1 MSDQSLAPADRGS
14 MRAEH
19 SDRGVDPY
27 SNGNGLDRVRT
38 ERRRTL
44 DDMRKLDEEIRRQRA
59 QNKFRRLMTAVG

>member
-1 MSDQSLAPADRGS
+1 
-14 MRAEH
+14 MRAEP

-27 SNGNGLDRVRT
+27 RNGNGLDRVRT

-59 QNKFRRLMTAVG
+59 QNKFRRLMSATG